1 MPGLIVV
8 PSAIAR
14 GMDKIEVGDMV
25 RRRTTWGS
33 DRDNTVHKVVRVT
46 KAGKIRLDNGQLF
59 SMSGCKVEK
68 GWGNFVLFRLG
79 EGETA

>member
-1 MPGLIVV
+1 MLGLTIV

-14 GMDKIEVGDMV
+14 GMDEIEVGDKV

-33 DRDNTVHKVVRVT
+33 DRDNTIHEVMRIT

-68 GWGNFVLFRLG
+68 GWGSFVLFRLKKG
-79 EGETA
+79 EMA